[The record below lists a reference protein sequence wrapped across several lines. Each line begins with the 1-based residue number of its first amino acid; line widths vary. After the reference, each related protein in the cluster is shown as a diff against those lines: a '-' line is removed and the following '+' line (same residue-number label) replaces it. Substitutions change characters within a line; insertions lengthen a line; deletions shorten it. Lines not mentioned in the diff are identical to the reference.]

1 MKRTKITIMCECA
14 VMLSLSIALSFIP
27 IYEAPMGGSVTL
39 LSMLPVLM
47 VGVRHG
53 LKWGVGTSFLFA
65 MFQLFQALIK
75 GTVFPYCIGIFM
87 ILICAAFDYI
97 LPFTALGLTGLAHK
111 KDGSLGRIRTLVIM
125 AVLIVFRFCCHFV
138 TGVAIWDQ
146 WAPEG
151 MGKYLYSLIYN
162 GTYMLPELV
171 LTVAAAAVL
180 TSIPQFK
187 RLIQR

>member
-1 MKRTKITIMCECA
+1 MKRNKITIMCECA
-14 VMLSLSIALSFIP
+14 VLLALSIALSFVP

-39 LSMLPVLM
+39 LSMLPILM

-53 LKWGVGTSFLFA
+53 LKWGVGTCFLYS

-75 GTVFPYCIGIFM
+75 GNVFPYCIGITT

-97 LPFTALGLTGLAHK
+97 LPFTALGLSGFAKGKAEKL
-111 KDGSLGRIRTLVIM
+111 SRVRTLIIM
-125 AVLIVFRFCCHFV
+125 AALIAFRFCCHFV
-138 TGVAIWDQ
+138 TGVVIWGQ

-171 LTVAAAAVL
+171 LTVVAAAMLMSA
-180 TSIPQFK
+180 PQFR
-187 RLIQR
+187 RLLKK